1 MGPFSNLPVGYSA
14 HMPDP
19 SDRGIRAAQL
29 GILINALLAV
39 TKLLAGV
46 VGNSYALV
54 ADAIE
59 SGTDI
64 FSSLIVMGGLRIAR
78 RDPTD
83 EYPFGYGRA
92 ETLATAVVA
101 LMLIGA
107 AAGIAIEAIREIRTP
122 HHLPAPWTL
131 AVLALVVVVKWVI
144 SRRVEKVGAEIDST
158 AVKADAWHHLSD
170 AVTSTAAFIGISIAL
185 WGGPGWEPADDW
197 AALVAAAVIAY
208 NGVAILRTALRD
220 LMDATPGGDIP
231 AEIRR
236 VAEGVPEVLAI
247 EKLYVRRSGMNYHAA
262 IHVQAR
268 ASMSLAEAH
277 SLGGRVKAAIQQA
290 LPQVTRVLIHME
302 PFEKAKQDGTQTKR
316 S

>member
-1 MGPFSNLPVGYSA
+1 
-14 HMPDP
+14 MPDL
-19 SDRGIRAAQL
+19 SDKGIRAAQL
-29 GILINALLAV
+29 GILINTFLALA
-39 TKLLAGV
+39 KFLAGV

-101 LMLIGA
+101 LLLLGA
-107 AAGIAIEAIREIRTP
+107 AAGISIEAIREIRTP
-122 HHLPAPWTL
+122 HHLPAEWTL
-131 AVLALVVVVKWVI
+131 AVLAAVVIIKWLV
-144 SRRVEKVGAEIDST
+144 SRRVGKVGVEIDST

-197 AALVAAAVIAY
+197 AALVAAAVVAY
-208 NGVAILRTALRD
+208 NGLAILRSALRD
-220 LMDATPGGDIP
+220 LMDATPGGEII

-236 VAEGVPEVLAI
+236 VAAGVPEVLAI
-247 EKLYVRRSGMNYHAA
+247 EKLHVRRSGMNYHAA

-268 ASMSLAEAH
+268 PAMPLAEAH
-277 SLGGRVKAAIQQA
+277 ALGGRVKATIQQA
-290 LPQVTRVLIHME
+290 LPQVTRVLVHME
-302 PFEKAKQDGTQTKR
+302 PFIASNEIQ
-316 S
+316 

>member
-1 MGPFSNLPVGYSA
+1 MT
-14 HMPDP
+14 DP
-19 SDRGIRAAQL
+19 SERGIRAAQL
-29 GILINALLAV
+29 GILTNALLAL

-83 EYPFGYGRA
+83 EYPFGFGRA

-101 LMLIGA
+101 LMLVGA
-107 AAGIAIEAIREIRTP
+107 AATIAIQAVREIQTP

-131 AVLALVVVVKWVI
+131 AVLAVVVVVKWLI
-144 SRRVEKVGAEIDST
+144 SRRVERVGAEIDSK

-197 AALVAAAVIAY
+197 AALVAAAVIAW
-208 NGVAILRTALRD
+208 NGLAMLRSTLRD
-220 LMDATPGGDIP
+220 LMDAHPGGETADR
-231 AEIRR
+231 IRTI
-236 VAEGVPEVLAI
+236 AQGVDGVLAV
-247 EKLYVRRSGMNYHAA
+247 EKIG
-262 IHVQAR
+262 R
-268 ASMSLAEAH
+268 A
-277 SLGGRVKAAIQQA
+277 
-290 LPQVTRVLIHME
+290 
-302 PFEKAKQDGTQTKR
+302 
-316 S
+316 